1 MSSDKEALTGEGRI
15 ELRRPVAAITRNLPA
30 LIAVSVSFA
39 VMAYVFSH
47 HMTKT
52 YSSTSSIASQSLGS
66 DDNIDI
72 DTASRQLSVA
82 TGQATSP
89 GVIDATSMRTGAKP
103 ADVEDALTAKLDPGT
118 GVIGITAAAG
128 SPARSAEIANV
139 AAEEFL
145 AQRAS
150 GIRAGLAAT
159 ETSLRSEI
167 RTLAADE
174 DAAPEDVQE
183 LRDQLARIRVQA
195 TLAGDDLRVLRAA
208 TPPTEPSSPKP
219 MLSAFLALLASAIV
233 GAFFV
238 VWRDAVRKPVT
249 STLELG
255 DLIGAPVISHMRG
268 TRFPKRGDASGGD
281 ATLRLS
287 FEAWSPPGGRVVV
300 VTAPGSPANATAVV
314 ERLGRSFAEAGHD
327 AIVVDADFD
336 APSLD
341 ARFRMPPGPGL
352 TRVLARAAKGAVTGT
367 ALRRAAR
374 PVPGSAALPGR
385 LSVLATGE
393 PTDGRERVLTV
404 KALTNLVQA
413 ARDTTADYV
422 LVKVPSIDEAP
433 HAIVLAREA
442 DVLVLAVER
451 RDVDADQAVELGNL
465 ARSLDTQVGIIELDR
480 HAGGVRRDAPQDLP
494 EPIDVSEPVVET
506 KNASTNGRA
515 RSRANTAG

>member
-1 MSSDKEALTGEGRI
+1 MSSDNEGLTGEGRI

-30 LIAVSVSFA
+30 LIALSVSFA

-47 HMTKT
+47 HMTRT
-52 YSSTSSIASQSLGS
+52 YSSTASIASQSLGAN
-66 DDNIDI
+66 DNVDI

-89 GVIDATSMRTGAKP
+89 GVIDATATRTGARP
-103 ADVEDALTAKLDPGT
+103 ADIEDALTAKLDPGT
-118 GVIGITAAAG
+118 GVIGVTAAAG

-150 GIRAGLAAT
+150 GIREGLAAT

-167 RTLAADE
+167 ATLAADRE
-174 DAAPEDVQE
+174 ASPDDVQV
-183 LRDQLARIRVQA
+183 LRDRLADLRVQA

-208 TPPTEPSSPKP
+208 TAPTQPSSPKP
-219 MLSAFLALLASAIV
+219 MLTAFLALLASAIV

-249 STLELG
+249 SNQELAQLV
-255 DLIGAPVISHMRG
+255 DAPVISLMRG
-268 TRFPKRGDASGGD
+268 TRRPWRGTSDGGD

-300 VTAPGSPANATAVV
+300 VTASGSPANATAVV

-327 AIVVDADFD
+327 AIVIDADFD

-367 ALRRAAR
+367 ALRRSAR
-374 PVPGSAALPGR
+374 PVPESAALPGR
-385 LSVLATGE
+385 LAVLATGE
-393 PTDGRERVLTV
+393 PADGRERVLTV
-404 KALTNLVQA
+404 KALTNVIAA
-413 ARDTTADYV
+413 ARDTSADYV
-422 LVKVPSIDEAP
+422 LVKVPSIEDAP
-433 HAIVLAREA
+433 HAVVLAREA
-442 DVLVLAVER
+442 DVLVLAMER
-451 RDVDADQAVELGNL
+451 RDVDADQAVELGRL
-465 ARSLDTQVGIIELDR
+465 AQSLDTQVGIIVLDR
-480 HAGGVRRDAPQDLP
+480 HAGGVRREPMPELP
-494 EPIDVSEPVVET
+494 DPAGVSRQ
-506 KNASTNGRA
+506 S
-515 RSRANTAG
+515 SRATTPG

>member
-1 MSSDKEALTGEGRI
+1 MSTDKEALTGEGRI

-30 LIAVSVSFA
+30 LIALSVSFA
-39 VMAYVFSH
+39 LMAYVFSH

-52 YSSTSSIASQSLGS
+52 YSATASIASQSLGAN
-66 DDNIDI
+66 DNVDI

-89 GVIDATSMRTGAKP
+89 GVIDATATKTGARH
-103 ADVEDALTAKLDPGT
+103 ADIEDALTAKLDPGT
-118 GVIGITAAAG
+118 GVIGVTASAG

-167 RTLAADE
+167 ATLAAD
-174 DAAPEDVQE
+174 DATAPEDVQV
-183 LRDQLARIRVQA
+183 LRDRLADLRVQA

-208 TPPTEPSSPKP
+208 TAPTEPSSPKP
-219 MLSAFLALLASAIV
+219 MLSAFLALLAAAIV

-249 STLELG
+249 SNQELG
-255 DLIGAPVISHMRG
+255 ELVGAPVIALMRG
-268 TRFPKRGDASGGD
+268 TRRPRRGAANSGD

-287 FEAWSPPGGRVVV
+287 FEAWSPPGGRLVVV
-300 VTAPGSPANATAVV
+300 SAPGSPANATAVV

-327 AIVVDADFD
+327 AIVIDADFD

-367 ALRRAAR
+367 ALRRSAR
-374 PVPGSAALPGR
+374 PVPESADLPGR

-393 PTDGRERVLTV
+393 APDGRERVLTV
-404 KALTNLVQA
+404 KALTNVVEA
-413 ARDTTADYV
+413 ARGTTADYV
-422 LVKVPSIDEAP
+422 LVKVPSIEDAP
-433 HAIVLAREA
+433 HALILAREA
-442 DVLVLAVER
+442 DVLVLAMER
-451 RDVDADQAVELGNL
+451 RDVDAEEAVELGRL
-465 ARSLDTQVGIIELDR
+465 ASSLDTQVGIIVLDR
-480 HAGGVRRDAPQDLP
+480 HAGGVRREPLP
-494 EPIDVSEPVVET
+494 ELPDPTDVSQPS
-506 KNASTNGRA
+506 ARA
-515 RSRANTAG
+515 TTPG